1 MVIPRTALCVLSLL
15 TPLSSGQES
24 IADADVGE
32 VGEIAPERGILDWSL
47 RVQPRVWLGSAAGDL
62 LLPGGSGELS
72 LDTLNLDEAGLRPV
86 LELDFQKDR
95 WRMTLTGFFVDEESS
110 VAAPFGG
117 SLGGVSFAPG
127 DRLDSSFDFLSIEA
141 LGSYKIW
148 RYGGGEPDG
157 WPDLESSIDLVGGVR
172 FTSLEVEFGATRDSV
187 GLGSSSA
194 RHLFAEP
201 VGGARWTLGLLQRF
215 TLETELNIGAF
226 STGND
231 NASFSF
237 DISSQF
243 GYRPTPNFGV
253 LFGYRQLL
261 STFED
266 GSGADAFEYTGTTA
280 GMYFGVELRF

>member
-1 MVIPRTALCVLSLL
+1 M
-15 TPLSSGQES
+15 
-24 IADADVGE
+24 DADLGK

-47 RVQPRVWLGSAAGDL
+47 RVQPRVWLGSSAGDL

-72 LDTLNLDEAGLRPV
+72 LDTLNLDEAGLRPI
-86 LELDFQKDR
+86 LKLDFQKDR
-95 WRMTLTGFFVDEESS
+95 WRITLMGFFVDEESS
-110 VAAPFGG
+110 IAAPFSG
-117 SLGGVSFAPG
+117 SLGGVSFVPG
-127 DRLDSSFDFLSIEA
+127 DRLDTSFDYLSIEA
-141 LGSYKIW
+141 LGSYEIW
-148 RYGGGEPDG
+148 RYAGGERNG

-172 FTSLEVEFGATRDSV
+172 FTSLEVDFAATRDSV

-226 STGND
+226 STGSD
-231 NASFSF
+231 HASFSL
-237 DISSQF
+237 DLSTQF
-243 GYRPTPNFGV
+243 AYRPTPHLGA

-261 STFED
+261 TSFED
-266 GSGADAFEYTGTTA
+266 GSGADAFEYTGATA